1 MIEHNIIPQNCNEE
15 TFLFRWE
22 KKEEEELLLNLL
34 LPFPFFLPKMKI
46 EFPAF
51 SHFWHFCDKFG
62 IYMMM
67 MIIET

>member
-15 TFLFRWE
+15 TFYSGGE
-22 KKEEEELLLNLL
+22 KEEEELLLNLLL

-51 SHFWHFCDKFG
+51 SHF
-62 IYMMM
+62 
-67 MIIET
+67 